1 MGLYRWLHNELV
13 PEARKSGISVTNW
26 FIISLVLASFLFL
39 ALETEPT
46 LVAIPEWRRAFDWF
60 NVAVVIIFAIE

>member
-26 FIISLVLASFLFL
+26 IIISLVLASFLFL

-46 LVAIPEWRRAFDWF
+46 LLAIPEWKM
-60 NVAVVIIFAIE
+60 